1 MRQSITLY
9 YDYQYYNWDLML
21 VKKIYLLERSG
32 FISLLDNEIT
42 LNKLSEQVNL
52 GLQTIHTELL
62 CSSPEYLST
71 HKKIDSP
78 IT

>member
-42 LNKLSEQVNL
+42 LNKLS
-52 GLQTIHTELL
+52 
-62 CSSPEYLST
+62 
-71 HKKIDSP
+71 
-78 IT
+78 